1 MYVNHESSIDK
12 IVVSG
17 DTIESTS
24 KFTVLTNGP
33 AVINLKASN
42 GKYLVATETG
52 DPDNFPLVATGNKVA
67 ASSRFIVAQVMIDQG
82 KYNRV

>member
-17 DTIESTS
+17 DTIELTS

-33 AVINLKASN
+33 TVINLKASN